1 MLYEQTFLDRADL
14 QKFQMF
20 AAIKDT
26 NVQTYTINTLSQ
38 HLDLSY
44 QQGYNILQELFRDLT
59 VLNKTSRKN
68 ETETNQSS
76 GRYRYYSGRLSSVFV
91 AARYRVP
98 ICRLHCAS

>member
-38 HLDLSY
+38 HPVSYTHLDVY
-44 QQGYNILQELFRDLT
+44 KRQLT
-59 VLNKTSRKN
+59 SNTLMCTGFPHSEISGSKLTY
-68 ETETNQSS
+68 SS
-76 GRYRYYSGRLSSVFV
+76 PKHIGIRCV
-91 AARYRVP
+91 
-98 ICRLHCAS
+98 